1 MDACE
6 EACEISDKMS
16 PKILARNSFSV
27 QLHCRKPVARQEQE
41 ALKTLTRQPNSDQNG
56 GTNLLE

>member
-1 MDACE
+1 
-6 EACEISDKMS
+6 MS